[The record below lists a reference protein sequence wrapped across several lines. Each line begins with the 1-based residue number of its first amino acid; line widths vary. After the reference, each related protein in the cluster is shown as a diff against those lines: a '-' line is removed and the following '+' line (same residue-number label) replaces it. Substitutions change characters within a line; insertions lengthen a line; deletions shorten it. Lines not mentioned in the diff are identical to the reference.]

1 MISLATPN
9 LATNARLTIPP
20 LSLPTLPMKTNQL
33 SYGLSTSMA
42 LDGVLLIV
50 RPGILPITVSTHI
63 IVALTS
69 FQDLRELDSIRV
81 MTVEKLFI
89 GI

>member
-1 MISLATPN
+1 MISSATPSR
-9 LATNARLTIPP
+9 ATNAPLTILL
-20 LSLPTLPMKTNQL
+20 LSLPTLQMKTNQL
-33 SYGLSTSMA
+33 FYGLNTSTV

-63 IVALTS
+63 IVVLTS
-69 FQDLRELDSIRV
+69 FQDLRELDSIKV
-81 MTVEKLFI
+81 MTVEKHSI